1 MPGIVTFQFAE
12 HERFMNLCLN
22 LQELEVQ
29 PIGTIE
35 HVYAMAHMAL
45 GESRALKV
53 LPRGEWEEYDVQYPR
68 R

>member
-1 MPGIVTFQFAE
+1 M
-12 HERFMNLCLN
+12 HHRLCESVRDIIA
-22 LQELEVQ
+22 LQELEVH

-53 LPRGEWEEYDVQYPR
+53 LPRGEWEEYDVTYPR